1 LQKVIA
7 KEPGDKV
14 TVVAPRATGTGRQLM
29 STAEIDNYI
38 HRLDEPKRSTLS
50 RLRRDILAVVPDAEQ
65 CISYAV
71 PGFKVA
77 GKTIAG
83 FAAFKNHLSYLPH
96 SGSVFPELADELAGY
111 ERSSGSLRFAIDQP
125 LPPELVEKL
134 INVRLRQAF
143 PQISGVR
150 SRRG

>member
-1 LQKVIA
+1 
-7 KEPGDKV
+7 
-14 TVVAPRATGTGRQLM
+14 M
-29 STAEIDNYI
+29 SAAEIDVYI
-38 HRLDEPKRSTLS
+38 ESLDEPKRSTLS
-50 RLRRDILAVVPDAEQ
+50 RLRRDIVAVVPDAEQ

-96 SGSVFPELADELAGY
+96 SGSVFPELAEELAGY
-111 ERSSGSLRFAIDQP
+111 EKSTGSLRFPVDQP

-134 INVRLRQAF
+134 VTVRLRQAF
-143 PQISGVR
+143 PDMPEGRSGT
-150 SRRG
+150 